1 MYSKTKVT
9 LVSLCILALSPTQA
23 QPPCDQS
30 KYALRPFQPVD
41 VVLPIS
47 AKTLTSAEIIANYG
61 EHCEKHATNG
71 NVTCC
76 PMIKLTDLSSGFVA
90 ESFRPGYLYCPG
102 GMFIPGMPAETS
114 WNRIV
119 RLVFYGLFLAY
130 CFIGV
135 AIIADKFMVAIEVIT
150 SKQKTVHLKNER
162 GGLEAVQVN
171 VWNAT
176 ISNLSLMALGSSAP
190 EILLAVIETVTTLD
204 DEPVEGLGPSC
215 IVGSAA
221 FNLLVISA
229 ICVMAIGKGDI
240 RRIDQLGVFN
250 ITAFFS
256 VFAYVWM
263 YFVLSD
269 EVVMPWE
276 AWVTLAFFFLMVGLA
291 FVQDQNWI
299 WCRSKSYKIAHS
311 PSKMA
316 LNPELGESNVQ
327 QKLAF
332 GDNTTSTY
340 KSALTNKSQTNSE
353 LMTQV
358 MGEIASERG
367 IEMSAIDPNE
377 VAEIV
382 AKRIADK
389 KPKSRAYYRIKANEN
404 MTGIGKSKKVAR
416 VHGDTEHDVL
426 TKHETDKRA
435 AAEQDTPEM
444 KAVLEAGFSIFN
456 WTAPHASVFE
466 NEKYV
471 QLTILRKGGL
481 DKPAMVKYETSSGSA
496 MAGVD
501 FEHVQGMAKFPP
513 NSSEVVIKIGIIDD
527 NEYEPDENFYCRL
540 YAPSDKNSIGRHAIT
555 EVLIINDDDPGQFSM
570 ETEIVN
576 VTETS
581 GTATIG
587 LTRKNGCDGAI
598 ELNYHTSI
606 GLHPHDAEKDSS
618 GEAATTAAADTGT
631 DISDGKHMAK
641 AGSDYE
647 PIKGIIKFGHQETKK
662 FLEIPIMDTKQY
674 NKSKAFY
681 LHFTIAEYP
690 QCGAKYGD
698 FKTCLIKVS
707 HDTEIHETM
716 DKVAALLDFNLD
728 KFRVGGNSWAK
739 QFAEAVQMPGPE
751 DGEGDPSGM
760 DYFMHFLTFY
770 WKVLFAFVPP
780 TSYCSGYLTFF
791 VSLAFI
797 GILTGIVGD
806 VAGVFGCL
814 LGLSAPVTAI
824 TFVALG
830 TSLPDTF
837 ASKQAAEEADTADAS
852 IGNVTGSN
860 SVNVFL
866 GQGLPWVIATTYKLS
881 SGKPY
886 IVKAGALSFSVI
898 VFCSVALVC
907 LSVFYIR
914 RIYFGGE
921 LGGPVG
927 CKHFSAALMLS
938 LWFIYILLSALQAE
952 GVIVV

>member
-1 MYSKTKVT
+1 MLLATRLTVAYVC
-9 LVSLCILALSPTQA
+9 VLALARITPSQA
-23 QPPCDQS
+23 QLPCDQS
-30 KYALRPFQPVD
+30 KLSTHPFQPKD
-41 VVLPIS
+41 VTLGIS
-47 AKTLTSAEIIANYG
+47 GTTMTAAEIISKYG
-61 EHCEKHATNG
+61 QYCEPHALDG

-76 PMIKLTDLSSGFVA
+76 PMIRLTDLSSGVVV
-90 ESFRPGYLYCPG
+90 ESFRPGQLYCPG
-102 GMFIPGMPAETS
+102 GMFIPGLPAEAA
-114 WNRIV
+114 WNRAV

-130 CFIGV
+130 CFVGV

-150 SKQKTVHLKNER
+150 SKQKTIHLKNER

-204 DEPVEGLGPSC
+204 DVPVEGLGPSC

-229 ICVMAIGKGDI
+229 ICVLAIKDGDI
-240 RRIDQLGVFN
+240 RRISQFGVFN

-263 YFVLSD
+263 YYVLSD
-269 EVVMPWE
+269 EQVTAPE
-276 AWVTLAFFFLMVGLA
+276 AWITLSLFFVMIGTA
-291 FVQDQNWI
+291 YGQDQRWI
-299 WCRSKSYKIAHS
+299 WCRSKKYKIAHS

-316 LNPELGESNVQ
+316 HDPENNMQ
-327 QKLAF
+327 QKIAF

-340 KSALTNKSQTNSE
+340 KSAMSSKGQSNNE
-353 LMTQV
+353 MFAEV
-358 MGEIASERG
+358 MGEIAKERG
-367 IEMSAIDPNE
+367 IEMADVDPNE
-377 VAEIV
+377 IAEIV

-389 KPKSRAYYRIKANEN
+389 TPKSRAYYRIKANEN

-416 VHGDTEHDVL
+416 VHGDVEHTML
-426 TKHETDKRA
+426 TKHEAERRA
-435 AAEQDTPEM
+435 VAEQDTPEM
-444 KAVLEAGFSIFN
+444 LATIEAGFSIFN

-471 QLTILRKGGL
+471 QLTILRKGGI

-501 FEHVQGMAKFPP
+501 YEHVQGMAKFPP
-513 NSSEVVIKIGIIDD
+513 GEASAIVKVGIIDD

-540 YAPSDKNSIGRHAIT
+540 YAPSDKNIVGRHAIT

-570 ETEIVN
+570 ESEIIN
-576 VTETS
+576 VTETA
-581 GTATIG
+581 GVARVAI
-587 LTRKNGCDGAI
+587 TRINGCDGAI
-598 ELNYHTSI
+598 ELNYMTSI
-606 GLHPHDAEKDSS
+606 NVHPEVGETETAE
-618 GEAATTAAADTGT
+618 
-631 DISDGKHMAK
+631 DGASKNAEEKHMAK
-641 AGSDYE
+641 VGADYE
-647 PIKGIIKFGHQETKK
+647 HAQGVLKFGHQETKK
-662 FLEIPIMDTKQY
+662 YLEIPIHNTKQY
-674 NKSKAFY
+674 HKSKAFY
-681 LHFTIAEYP
+681 LHFTIAEFP

-698 FKTCLIKVS
+698 FKSCLIKVS

-728 KFRVGGNSWAK
+728 KFRVGGNSWSK

-751 DGEGDPSGM
+751 DGEGEPGCM
-760 DYFMHFLTFY
+760 DYFTHFLTFY

-780 TSYCSGYLTFF
+780 TSYCSGYLTFG

-814 LGLSAPVTAI
+814 IGLSAPVTAI

-881 SGKPY
+881 KNETY

-898 VFCSVALVC
+898 VFCSTAAVC
-907 LSVFYIR
+907 LTTFYVR
-914 RIYFGGE
+914 RAYFGGE
-921 LGGPVG
+921 LGGPKG
-927 CKHFSAALMLS
+927 CKNFSAVLMVS

-952 GVIVV
+952 GILII